1 MFLKSSYMLCS
12 DTMVFSV
19 HTRDM
24 PALECII
31 GNNQKCVYC
40 VQYVT
45 VGFKDHEE
53 LPNNAIT
60 VFSFA
65 VEARKASGIKQL
77 KQLIVDVTTTFW
89 YNEEKFKA
97 Q

>member
-1 MFLKSSYMLCS
+1 
-12 DTMVFSV
+12 
-19 HTRDM
+19 M
-24 PALECII
+24 PALECVI
-31 GNNQKCVYC
+31 GNNHKCVYC

-45 VGFKDHEE
+45 VGFKDHVE
-53 LPNNAIT
+53 LPDNDIT

-65 VEARKASGIKQL
+65 VEVCKASGIKQL
-77 KQLIVDVTTTFW
+77 KQLIVDMPTRFW